1 MFSLSS
7 LKKTCLYLLF
17 EPRSTSLKKQTP
29 ICEER
34 RRELYLEGHRNNDM
48 LRFNLPFDTGLHRKG
63 APYGPTTCLPL
74 PEVERLN
81 NPNIGN

>member
-1 MFSLSS
+1 M
-7 LKKTCLYLLF
+7 
-17 EPRSTSLKKQTP
+17 
-29 ICEER
+29 
-34 RRELYLEGHRNNDM
+34 EGHRHNDM